1 MLIPVTRSYWNHV
14 PSDVVESLE
23 VKFCETLII
32 MYTDCV
38 LATQLPDVVVI
49 DKVVLIVDVAVPS
62 DCNVTMKETE
72 KIEKYK
78 LLIEISSLWKMKGE
92 VIPVVVG
99 GLGCVTA
106 MLDVYL
112 HKLGIRG
119 ETIRVNAVLHIAF
132 ECIAIYCHIAI
143 FW

>member
-1 MLIPVTRSYWNHV
+1 
-14 PSDVVESLE
+14 
-23 VKFCETLII
+23 

-38 LATQLPDVVVI
+38 LAIQLPDVVVI
-49 DKVVLIVDVAVPS
+49 DKHRKVVLIVDVAVPS

-78 LLIEISSLWKMKGE
+78 DLLIEISSLWKMKGE
-92 VIPVVVG
+92 VIPIVVG

-112 HKLGIRG
+112 QKLGITQFCTL
-119 ETIRVNAVLHIAF
+119 ELLQCTAVL
-132 ECIAIYCHIAI
+132 ESSYI
-143 FW
+143 FCRYNFII